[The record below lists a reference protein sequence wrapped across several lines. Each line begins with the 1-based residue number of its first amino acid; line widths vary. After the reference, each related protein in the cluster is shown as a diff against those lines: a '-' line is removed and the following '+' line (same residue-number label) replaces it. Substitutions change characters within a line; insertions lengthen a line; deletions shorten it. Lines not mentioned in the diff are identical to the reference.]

1 MGKEIND
8 SGLLES
14 LVEDIREFTEGMEA
28 SDGEWGYCL
37 RKVRETLGRRRVWDA
52 APEIFGCED
61 LDDLYGP
68 P

>member
-37 RKVRETLGRRRVWDA
+37 R
-52 APEIFGCED
+52 
-61 LDDLYGP
+61 
-68 P
+68 